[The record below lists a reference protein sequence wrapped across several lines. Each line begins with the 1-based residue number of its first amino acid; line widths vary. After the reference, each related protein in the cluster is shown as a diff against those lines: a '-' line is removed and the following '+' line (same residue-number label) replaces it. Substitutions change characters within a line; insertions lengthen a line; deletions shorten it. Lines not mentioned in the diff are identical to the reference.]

1 MRRAIVT
8 ALLGLGALGCTEPKL
23 GSARDALAAAQR
35 RWAAAALSN
44 YDFTAQRLCFC
55 ADAVTRPVT
64 VQVRGGSLAGIVY
77 ADSGTAADTSMFT
90 AFLTIDRLF
99 GFLRQQLDAM
109 PDTLVAAYDPRLG
122 YPASAFVD
130 PHFQTADDEFSL
142 QVTAL
147 NPATAAVAR

>member
-1 MRRAIVT
+1 MKRPFVT
-8 ALLGLGALGCTEPKL
+8 LLLALGVLGCTEPRL
-23 GSARDALAAAQR
+23 ESARDALATAQR
-35 RWAAAALSN
+35 RWTATGLAN

-64 VQVRGGSLAGIVY
+64 VRVRGGSFSAIAY
-77 ADSGTAADTSMFT
+77 ADSGTAADSSLFA

-122 YPASAFVD
+122 YPTSAFVD
-130 PHFQTADDEFSL
+130 PHFSTADDEFSL

-147 NPATAAVAR
+147 NAAQAAVGR